1 LPDTPRVIVFG
12 GRRSDVAEVER
23 GNGVDAPAEV
33 AIDSGD

>member
-12 GRRSDVAEVER
+12 GRRSDVAELER
-23 GNGVDAPAEV
+23 GNGVDTPAEV